1 MSGREDRPLVDVVEH
16 PSLDAPVMILGLEG
30 WIDAGFAADGAIEHL
45 TRTIDS
51 IEVATFDTD
60 ALLDYRARRPVM
72 SLVEGVN
79 REMRWAKVE
88 LRAATDSMGQD
99 VLLLVGA
106 EPDHLWHAFADSV
119 VALALDF
126 GCRMVVGLGA
136 YPAPLPHTRPSQ
148 LAATC
153 TTPQQAERFG
163 FVRGT
168 LDVPAGVQAI
178 IEERAAAQG
187 IEALGIWA
195 QVPHYA
201 AAMPYPAASV
211 RLVEGLAEVAGLA
224 FQLDPLR
231 TAADATQQRLDELV
245 ANSEEHGELVRQLE
259 HHVDQAASAEAELPS
274 ADELA
279 AEIQRFLRDQGSG
292 PAGPAGPAGG

>member
-1 MSGREDRPLVDVVEH
+1 MSPPEDRPLVELLEH
-16 PSLDAPVMILGLEG
+16 PALDSPVMILGLEG
-30 WIDAGFAADGAIEHL
+30 WIDAGFAADAAIEHL
-45 TRTIDS
+45 LRTLDTIT
-51 IEVATFDTD
+51 VATFDTD

-72 SLVEGVN
+72 NLVEGVN
-79 REMRWAKVE
+79 RELKWASVE
-88 LRAATDSMGQD
+88 LRAATDATGQD

-126 GCRMVVGLGA
+126 GCRTVVGLGA

-153 TTPQQAERFG
+153 TTPQQADRFS

-168 LDVPAGVQAI
+168 LDVPAGVQAV
-178 IEERAAAQG
+178 IEERAASHG
-187 IEALGIWA
+187 IDALGIWA

-201 AAMPYPAASV
+201 AAMPYPPASV
-211 RLVEGLAEVAGLA
+211 RLLEGLTEVAGIAFELA
-224 FQLDPLR
+224 PLR
-231 TAADATQQRLDELV
+231 TAAESSQHRLDELV
-245 ANSEEHGELVRQLE
+245 ANSDEHGELVRQLE
-259 HHVDQAASAEAELPS
+259 HHVDEAASAEAELPS

-292 PAGPAGPAGG
+292 PSGPARG

>member
-1 MSGREDRPLVDVVEH
+1 MSPPEGKPLVELLEH
-16 PSLDAPVMILGLEG
+16 PTLDSPVMILGLEG

-45 TRTIDS
+45 TRTLDTIT
-51 IEVATFDTD
+51 VATFDTD

-72 SLVEGVN
+72 NLVEGVN
-79 REMRWAKVE
+79 RELRWAEVE
-88 LRAATDSMGQD
+88 LRAATDVTGQD

-126 GCRMVVGLGA
+126 GCRMLVGLGA

-153 TTPQQAERFG
+153 TTPQQADRFS

-168 LDVPAGVQAI
+168 LDVPAGVQAV
-178 IEERAAAQG
+178 IEERAASHG
-187 IEALGIWA
+187 MEALGIWA

-211 RLVEGLAEVAGLA
+211 RLLEGLTEVAGLA
-224 FQLDPLR
+224 FELGPLR
-231 TAADATQQRLDELV
+231 TAAESTHHRLDELV
-245 ANSEEHGELVRQLE
+245 SNSAEHGELVRQLE
-259 HHVDQAASAEAELPS
+259 NHVDEAASAEAEIPS

-292 PAGPAGPAGG
+292 GPAGG